1 MPTVSYHKIQQK
13 RNREKAL
20 KNLLTPST
28 KIKGTE
34 ISSPTSNA
42 YKKRSEERLNQNST
56 DIYAESYYSSKD
68 DFVL

>member
-1 MPTVSYHKIQQK
+1 MPTVTYHKIHQK

-20 KNLLTPST
+20 KELLTPST
-28 KIKGTE
+28 DIKGTV
-34 ISSPTSNA
+34 ISSPTSDA
-42 YKKRSEERLNQNST
+42 YKKRSEERLNQSTT